1 VHLTPSRGDYESSFA
16 LRMGPFRRKRWL
28 AHLRRTALVAAWSAG
43 LLAVAAIAGLALAGL
58 QSGL

>member
-1 VHLTPSRGDYESSFA
+1 
-16 LRMGPFRRKRWL
+16 MGPFRRKRWL